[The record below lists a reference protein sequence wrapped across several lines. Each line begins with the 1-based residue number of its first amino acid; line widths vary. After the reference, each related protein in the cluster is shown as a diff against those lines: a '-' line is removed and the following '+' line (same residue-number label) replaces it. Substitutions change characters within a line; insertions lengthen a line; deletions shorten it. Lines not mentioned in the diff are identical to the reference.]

1 MEKIRRSILMG
12 GGKTLLLGFALLV
25 IALAATGCEQP
36 DNNVADYITTA
47 DGTWE
52 IYTAQGLLAWN
63 AYVTTNGDYS
73 NPERLKTN
81 VVLLD
86 NITLPAPKEGQ
97 TSNWT
102 PVGYY
107 NYSSHVAYYYAGTF
121 DGGGHTISNLKI
133 NLPNTHDLG
142 LFGGVAETA
151 VVKDLTLSDVEISG
165 AYYIGGITGNNLGTI
180 ENCSIVSG
188 SVSGGYDVGG
198 IVGYNGET
206 ISAYNTGEVSGTD
219 YVGGIAGYNEGTI
232 LDCKTME
239 KVSGKY
245 AVGGIAGQNDWTITA
260 CYNTGEVSGIN
271 SVGGIAGSNKG
282 EISGCT
288 NSANVIATAQQ
299 ERACAGGINGYNY
312 GNISTSCNE
321 GSIKADGIKFACSG
335 GIAGYNYSGNIT
347 DTCNNGSVYAECKD
361 GDTTSGVEIY
371 PGSYA
376 GGIVGFN
383 EYGTIKDSN
392 NDAEVSATSTDLPV
406 HQGDIAGWW

>member
-335 GIAGYNYSGNIT
+335 GIAGYNSGNIT

-361 GDTTSGVEIY
+361 GDTTSGVEIF

-392 NDAEVSATSTDLPV
+392 NDAEVSATSTDLSV
-406 HQGDIAGWW
+406 LQGNIAGRW

>member
-1 MEKIRRSILMG
+1 M
-12 GGKTLLLGFALLV
+12 
-25 IALAATGCEQP
+25 
-36 DNNVADYITTA
+36 ADYITTA